1 MKLPSP
7 LELLRSA
14 PVVRGLLVAS
24 LVDSVGTG
32 MYAAGGVIYF
42 TRRLGLTAT
51 QVGLGVSL
59 GALVAA
65 LCVVLVGR
73 AADRFGVGRM
83 LVGLHLWSAIAF
95 LCFLFVDDVTVFL
108 LVACLV
114 AVPERGWH
122 PLASTVVS
130 VVMSAERRTD
140 VLAFMRVLR
149 NSGFALGG
157 LLAAGSLSI
166 ASGWALSAVIWVNVL
181 SFLGSA
187 TLLLVLGAAGP
198 DIQSAVS
205 RLRAG
210 TESTRRVPWRA
221 RLPYLKVAAL
231 DSVCCLHVSLL
242 SIGIPLSVT
251 LSTDLPTWAVA
262 SAYVLNTVLAVL
274 FQRRV
279 SGALKASVRS
289 ATVVMGLTLTLLA
302 ATCTGLALLPGLSL
316 MWGLVCL
323 ASTVLVLT
331 AAELSQAAASWTL
344 ALGLAPNEGSAEIY
358 ATFELGFSAQ
368 LVFGP
373 LLVAA
378 AVDHGRGSWVV
389 LAGALLAIVPLVAPV
404 IRNAESRRARELA
417 SSG

>member
-1 MKLPSP
+1 MKPPSS
-7 LELLRSA
+7 LELLRST

-42 TRRLGLTAT
+42 TRRLDLTAT
-51 QVGLGVSL
+51 QVALGVSL

-95 LCFLFVDDVTVFL
+95 LCFLLVDDVTVFL

-130 VVMSAERRTD
+130 AVMSAERRTD

-166 ASGWALSAVIWVNVL
+166 ASGWALSAVIWVNAL
-181 SFLGSA
+181 SFVGSA
-187 TLLLVLGAAGP
+187 TLLLALGAAGP
-198 DIQSAVS
+198 DIQRAVS

-210 TESTRRVPWRA
+210 AESTQTVPWRA

-289 ATVVMGLTLTLLA
+289 ATVVMGLTLALLA
-302 ATCTGLALLPGLSL
+302 ATCTALALLPGLSL

-344 ALGLAPNEGSAEIY
+344 ALGLAPREGSAEIY

-378 AVDHGRGSWVV
+378 AVDHGRGSWIV
-389 LAGALLAIVPLVAPV
+389 LAVALLAFVPLVAPV
-404 IRNAESRRARELA
+404 IRNAESRRASELA